1 MKRDKKGFTLIEL
14 LSLIVLLSILLLIVG
29 PNVANRVHSARVQAY
44 INSLKNICSSAKMS
58 EHNSRIQNYKT
69 FNLTLDKE
77 DGGLNIEGR
86 KPDEG
91 ILYIYSD
98 GSMELTAR
106 YDEFC
111 FYKERNDEEIYEYDC
126 STIKKETY
134 LAGCGTV
141 NKPYLIE
148 KIEDW
153 VVLSQAVDGTL
164 DESISIGNS
173 SCSTKTDVTTANIK
187 VSRNLDFNL
196 NSSYFNSNRTDF
208 GDINENGVVEP
219 LITELTTEKGFNPV
233 GDSSHKFSGNFD
245 GNEKSLLNLHI
256 DRTDTSYVG
265 LFSYASKSTIYDYS
279 IRNANVNGNHYV
291 GILAGAIDGD
301 SNSTISTRNVS
312 ISGINVS
319 GDVNSSG
326 SIVGGIAGM
335 ILYNNVSNLNSNSTV
350 IIDGSTLTSDDP
362 SYIGGLIGFFQSS
375 SIDNSSSLGEV
386 INNREN
392 CVYAYVGGL
401 IGLHY
406 NSDIESSYSSTAVK
420 NYCGY
425 YVGGFIGSFLSD
437 ESNTH
442 KLSNSYSTGEVVNMG
457 SVRSETIDPYC
468 SNCGYTGGLL
478 GAVYNYDIG
487 LINIYSSYSTS
498 DVTSNILNY
507 TGGLIG
513 GSDGSKINLFN
524 LYSSGNVV
532 SNGSEYLGGFV
543 GFNYLSTIYNCY
555 STSNIV
561 SGSKQTDINSGK
573 YLGGFVGYSNGTIK
587 KSYSLGNI
595 TTYNGSYI
603 GGFIGECFTCTLSDV
618 YAAGN
623 VVGTDKLGHLL
634 GVYYDSS
641 GYEQTVPSSFTNS
654 YYISTQTVTT
664 DGTTA
669 ATLNSNTSSYGTP
682 ITPTRAFF
690 ETTLS
695 LGSTFKYYDN
705 AYPLLYKLSNDD
717 SSKVIDALIKGQKEI
732 GF

>member
-265 LFSYASKSTIYDYS
+265 LFSYVDTNTATINDYS
-279 IRNANVNGNHYV
+279 IRNANVNGNRYV

-301 SNSTISTRNVS
+301 SSSAISARNVS
-312 ISGINVS
+312 ISSINVS
-319 GDVNSSG
+319 GNVNSLG
-326 SIVGGIAGM
+326 YYTGGMVGR
-335 ILYNNVSNLNSNSTV
+335 LRYSNVLDLNANATV
-350 IIDGSTLTSDDP
+350 ITDGTTSGTFG
-362 SYIGGLIGFFQSS
+362 SYIGGLIGYFASS
-375 SIDNSSSLGEV
+375 SIEKSLSSGQV
-386 INNREN
+386 INNRETCQSATYIGGLIGYFYN
-392 CVYAYVGGL
+392 SSAEGVYSSAVVQSYCGSSVGGL
-401 IGLHY
+401 IGFFY
-406 NSDIESSYSSTAVK
+406 NQNSGIY
-420 NYCGY
+420 
-425 YVGGFIGSFLSD
+425 
-437 ESNTH
+437 
-442 KLSNSYSTGEVVNMG
+442 KLSNSYSAGEVVNTGTVG
-457 SVRSETIDPYC
+457 SFS
-468 SNCGYTGGLL
+468 YTGGL
-478 GAVYNYDIG
+478 IG
-487 LINIYSSYSTS
+487 RISIKAGTTGTINIYSSYSTS
-498 DVTSNILNY
+498 NVTADLLQNI
-507 TGGLIG
+507 GGLIG
-513 GSDGSKINLFN
+513 ASEGANINLFN

-532 SNGSEYLGGFV
+532 SNGGDIVGGLV
-543 GFNYLSTIYNCY
+543 GYNYLSTISNCY

-561 SGSKQTDINSGK
+561 SGSKQTDINSGNF
-573 YLGGFVGYSNGTIK
+573 LGGFVGYSNGTIK
-587 KSYSLGNI
+587 KSYALGKI
-595 TTYNGSYI
+595 TTYNGSYL
-603 GGFIGECFTCTLSDV
+603 GGFVGACSQCALSDV

-623 VVGTDKLGHLL
+623 VVGTDKLGHLM
-634 GVYYDSS
+634 GAYYDSS
-641 GYEQTVPSSFTNS
+641 GFEQVLPSSYSSTNS

>member
-141 NKPYLIE
+141 SKPYLIE

-173 SCSTKTDVTTANIK
+173 SCSTKTDVITANIK

-256 DRTDTSYVG
+256 DRTDTNYVG
-265 LFSYASKSTIYDYS
+265 LFSYVDTATINDYS
-279 IRNANVNGNHYV
+279 IRNANVNGNRYV

-301 SNSTISTRNVS
+301 SSSAISTRNVS
-312 ISGINVS
+312 ISSINVS
-319 GDVNSSG
+319 GNVNSLG
-326 SIVGGIAGM
+326 YYTGGMVGR
-335 ILYNNVSNLNSNSTV
+335 LRYSNVLDLNANATIITDGTTSSTSQSN
-350 IIDGSTLTSDDP
+350 
-362 SYIGGLIGFFQSS
+362 IGGLIGYSVSS
-375 SIDNSSSLGEV
+375 SIEKSSSSGSVINDRESCNIAAVGGIVGYLNNSNIEGSNSSAVVQNHCGSS
-386 INNREN
+386 
-392 CVYAYVGGL
+392 VGGL
-401 IGLHY
+401 VGLFY
-406 NSDIESSYSSTAVK
+406 NKDSGIY
-420 NYCGY
+420 
-425 YVGGFIGSFLSD
+425 
-437 ESNTH
+437 
-442 KLSNSYSTGEVVNMG
+442 KLSNSYFTGEVANKM
-457 SVRSETIDPYC
+457 I
-468 SNCGYTGGLL
+468 TGT
-478 GAVYNYDIG
+478 
-487 LINIYSSYSTS
+487 YS
-498 DVTSNILNY
+498 Y

-513 GSDGSKINLFN
+513 RALTTSGTTSIYSSYSVGNVASNNGYYIGGLLGSSEGANINLFN
-524 LYSSGNVV
+524 SYSSGNVI
-532 SNGSEYLGGFV
+532 SNSGIGVGGFV
-543 GFNYLSTIYNCY
+543 GYNNLSTIYNCY
-555 STSNIV
+555 STGNIV
-561 SGSKQTDINSGK
+561 SDSEQANVNSGSAVI
-573 YLGGFVGYSNGTIK
+573 GGFAGISNGTIK

-595 TTYNGSYI
+595 TTYNGSSI
-603 GGFIGECFTCTLSDV
+603 GGFIGRCRVCTLSDI

-623 VVGTDKLGHLL
+623 IVGTDKVGHLM
-634 GVYYDSS
+634 GVYTDSL
-641 GYEQTVPSSFTNS
+641 GYEQTAPSSYSSTNS

>member
-256 DRTDTSYVG
+256 DRTDTDYIG
-265 LFSYASKSTIYDYS
+265 LFSYASKSTIYDYN
-279 IRNANVNGNHYV
+279 IRNANVNGNQFV
-291 GILAGAIDGD
+291 GILAGAIEGD
-301 SNSTISTRNVS
+301 SNSTISARNVS

-326 SIVGGIAGM
+326 RYIGGLVGS
-335 ILYNNVSNLNSNSTV
+335 LKYSNVSNLVSNSSV
-350 IIDGSTLTSDDP
+350 ITNGSTSGTNYP
-362 SYIGGLIGFFQSS
+362 NYIGGLVGFFQSS
-375 SIDNSSSLGEV
+375 NIDNSSSAGEV

-392 CVYAYVGGL
+392 CVYSYAGGL
-401 IGLHY
+401 IGAGY
-406 NSDIESSYSSTAVK
+406 NSNVQRSNSSAIVK
-420 NYCGY
+420 NYCGTY
-425 YVGGFIGSFLSD
+425 IGGLIGVLNIADSS
-437 ESNTH
+437 TY
-442 KLSNSYSTGEVVNMG
+442 KVSNSFSTGEVVN
-457 SVRSETIDPYC
+457 TIQTSTGMCKDL
-468 SNCGYTGGLL
+468 GYTGGLI
-478 GAVYNYDIG
+478 GGVYNNTG
-487 LINIYSSYSTS
+487 VVNIYSSYSTS
-498 DVTSNILNY
+498 NVTSNKNY

-513 GSDGSKINLFN
+513 ATKGANIYLFN
-524 LYSSGNVV
+524 LYSSGNITL
-532 SNGSEYLGGFV
+532 SGCFSGGFV
-543 GFNYLSTIYNCY
+543 GYNILSTISNCY

-561 SGSKQTDINSGK
+561 SGSEQTNTNSGEGF
-573 YLGGFVGYSNGTIK
+573 GGFAGISTGTIK
-587 KSYSLGNI
+587 KSYALGNV
-595 TTYNGSYI
+595 TTYNGLGV
-603 GGFIGECFTCTLSDV
+603 GGFIGRCKGCLLSDV

-682 ITPTRAFF
+682 IIPTRAFF